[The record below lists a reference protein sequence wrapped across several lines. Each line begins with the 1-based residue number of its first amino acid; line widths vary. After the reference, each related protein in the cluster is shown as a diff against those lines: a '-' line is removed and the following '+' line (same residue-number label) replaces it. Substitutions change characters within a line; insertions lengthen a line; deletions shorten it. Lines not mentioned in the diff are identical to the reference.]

1 MSHIR
6 VQDASQTREIIAK
19 NTLPDVVFAIFILK
33 KHKSLTIY
41 GEFEINFKKFL
52 LILCRRL
59 EAAVFKQVNSHEVK
73 KASMLLSFPTKVW
86 KTYMNE
92 G

>member
-1 MSHIR
+1 MFQMGFFVSCIR
-6 VQDASQTREIIAK
+6 VQDASQTRENYSQ

-41 GEFEINFKKFL
+41 GEFEMNFKKFL

-59 EAAVFKQVNSHEVK
+59 EAPAKNKNRGIARRSRRRY
-73 KASMLLSFPTKVW
+73 LS
-86 KTYMNE
+86 YS
-92 G
+92 

>member
-1 MSHIR
+1 MLLKP
-6 VQDASQTREIIAK
+6 EKIIAK

-33 KHKSLTIY
+33 KHKSLTIF

-59 EAAVFKQVNSHEVK
+59 EAPCKSGE
-73 KASMLLSFPTKVW
+73 
-86 KTYMNE
+86 
-92 G
+92 

>member
-1 MSHIR
+1 MSRIR
-6 VQDASQTREIIAK
+6 VQDASQTRENYSQ

-33 KHKSLTIY
+33 KHKSLTIC

-59 EAAVFKQVNSHEVK
+59 EASA
-73 KASMLLSFPTKVW
+73 
-86 KTYMNE
+86 KTGE
-92 G
+92 

>member
-1 MSHIR
+1 MLLKP
-6 VQDASQTREIIAK
+6 EKIIAK

-59 EAAVFKQVNSHEVK
+59 EAPAKNRGIARRSRRRY
-73 KASMLLSFPTKVW
+73 LS
-86 KTYMNE
+86 YS
-92 G
+92 